1 MSETQDQLKES
12 TTNTYVAWT
21 VIILGCI
28 AGIAFIVM
36 FGEVEARNDNL
47 DIVKVWSGK
56 IIAVGLGIMANGI
69 LFGYLLLKVSSIL
82 QYYEQRKITNIAD
95 QV

>member
-36 FGEVEARNDNL
+36 FGQVEARNDNL

>member
-12 TTNTYVAWT
+12 TTNIYVAWT

-36 FGEVEARNDNL
+36 FGQVEARNDNL